1 MHICFISQLDGKI
14 FEFRWCVT
22 FSFTLIFVCSR
33 KFGQSIP
40 FFFIITNSFYF
51 IGDWQVKFFLMWMPF
66 SPSRK
71 GTDLNRNEIPPNS
84 FLSTVSTKLYT
95 DTLLSRFLLSTRG
108 RAHVHSQTC
117 ESFFC
122 HPSFPFSCL
131 LFLLSLQKI
140 TESDWRK

>member
-1 MHICFISQLDGKI
+1 MAKSLSLGG
-14 FEFRWCVT
+14 VLPSALL
-22 FSFTLIFVCSR
+22 SFLFAVESL
-33 KFGQSIP
+33 GSLYL
-40 FFFIITNSFYF
+40 FFFLITNSFYF

-108 RAHVHSQTC
+108 RAHVHLQTC

-140 TESDWRK
+140 TECDWRKWFGNTKI